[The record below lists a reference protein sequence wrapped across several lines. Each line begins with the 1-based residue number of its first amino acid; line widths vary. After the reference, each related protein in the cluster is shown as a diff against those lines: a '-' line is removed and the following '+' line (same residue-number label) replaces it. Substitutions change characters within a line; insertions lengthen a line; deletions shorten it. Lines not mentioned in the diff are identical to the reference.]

1 MLSGRSTY
9 KENSVDTGK
18 LQRTTGNAVFQA
30 VTKNFPGQVYPPHQ
44 NFQQHLMYPYQHQ
57 VSRGQSSGT
66 NMNTGHLANP
76 SQLNVIG
83 NHASINH
90 HGYSFYQTSSS
101 SGPNF
106 HQTQKVWRHDPK
118 NYVHPPQNFQN
129 QNSYPQHNFQTSH
142 STQHQSASYQDQS
155 LNNQASNSSL
165 PRHQETVREYL
176 TYSTTPNQSDV
187 VSPRLFTSPNSFQK
201 SANTNIMAKF
211 PENQHMNSIEAHRS
225 YNRSQGSSSFRLV
238 SQGAP
243 SSQHEYTNVAQK
255 QTIPQRNPYQQ
266 PAQRYP
272 THSQAVGMLPHSN
285 PAPQSHARS
294 PNFHLPSKQP
304 PPPDSTT
311 TNSNHH
317 SSVVT
322 SAPQPTVGIVATT
335 SYQPQLYHSAP
346 ATHFNYRDHESKN
359 STQQVQTTLIT
370 SNNSKVS
377 QIDNSEASATKNAT
391 TTEFTS
397 STSLNLDY
405 SESELS
411 SSSQG
416 DVSDC
421 ESYTLEPVENSA
433 EGGLEILPNQVYQV
447 MHGISKI
454 RVSGRN
460 VVCTN
465 NSSSEKQV
473 YQVTTH
479 QGDKF
484 SVNPADIKLV
494 RSSSQKTGTT
504 KNLGSSDNKLDKSSA
519 KADADMSQNGSDE
532 LAQDDNEKFVHVL
545 LPREEDPE
553 SNFWA
558 EVPESSV
565 SPSKN
570 GDVFSVVYEGRIFQV
585 SRANIAQIEIEQISE
600 VVVEAPENVVKKN
613 KFASVFVGGDW
624 HVFPAIKVKESIRK
638 PGTYVVKLTDK
649 NVRVRGDLVK
659 FFEKDKHENPEELS
673 KNTDNSDT
681 TNSTTSSKLD
691 VLEYNVFIEG
701 KFVRLS
707 GRQVRPIQAKPGYY
721 RVLHLTRKY
730 IVHMNL
736 VLPVVWDWEKGEE
749 VVIAPTH
756 FRVLSEQGE
765 YILPAEMVRPDPGSV
780 NVFIVRCDVNQSLRV
795 KSSLMFPMWLNSD
808 TMCVTDVTANDD
820 ITLNETDQIDNPDQ
834 LRSSPPKKTTF
845 SAKAPTI
852 SKPLTRSAS
861 FRAPEEF
868 YYKVF
873 KDGRYFQLDN
883 KKVEEVTSL
892 PGFYKVMIEGEWLY
906 HPAYC
911 ISRVRKPA
919 LRKTL
924 SLEKLTNTSWEE
936 SLRRGT
942 ERKTSSRPRWRYSF
956 PDESAVT
963 RGGKLNKIRESRQG
977 KDNSEPSEGVK
988 SVISEGLS
996 GTNVLKSEGSAES
1009 SALTSVGKTVG
1020 RSKTSSSMTNSDV
1033 SSVSFTSR

>member
-9 KENSVDTGK
+9 KENSVDTGQI
-18 LQRTTGNAVFQA
+18 QRTTGNAVFEA
-30 VTKNFPGQVYPPHQ
+30 VTKNYPGQVYPPNQ
-44 NFQQHLMYPYQHQ
+44 NFQQHMMYPYQHL

-66 NMNTGHLANP
+66 NMNTGHLVNH
-76 SQLNVIG
+76 SQLNFIG
-83 NHASINH
+83 NHASTNH
-90 HGYSFYQTSSS
+90 HGYSLYQKSSS

-106 HQTQKVWRHDPK
+106 HQTQKVWRHDTK
-118 NYVHPPQNFQN
+118 NYVYPPQNFQN
-129 QNSYPQHNFQTSH
+129 QNSFPQHNFQTSH

-155 LNNQASNSSL
+155 LNN
-165 PRHQETVREYL
+165 HQEMIREYL

-187 VSPRLFTSPNSFQK
+187 VSPRMFISPNSVQK
-201 SANTNIMAKF
+201 SANTNIIAKF
-211 PENQHMNSIEAHRS
+211 PENQHSNSTEAHRS
-225 YNRSQGSSSFRLV
+225 YNRSQGSSSFQLV

-243 SSQHEYTNVAQK
+243 SSQPEHSRVAQK
-255 QTIPQRNPYQQ
+255 QTIPQRNTYQQ
-266 PAQRYP
+266 PAHGYL
-272 THSQAVGMLPHSN
+272 THYNSQAVAMLPHSY
-285 PAPQSHARS
+285 PALQAHARS
-294 PNFHLPSKQP
+294 QNLQLSSKQP

-311 TNSNHH
+311 KNTNYP

-322 SAPQPTVGIVATT
+322 SVPHSTVGIVATS

-346 ATHFNYRDHESKN
+346 ATHFDYRDHESKN
-359 STQQVQTTLIT
+359 STQQVQTTPIT

-377 QIDNSEASATKNAT
+377 QLDNSEASATKTAT

-421 ESYTLEPVENSA
+421 ESYTLELVENSA

-460 VVCTN
+460 IVCTN
-465 NSSSEKQV
+465 KNSSEKPV

-504 KNLGSSDNKLDKSSA
+504 KNLGSSENKLDKSSA

-624 HVFPAIKVKESIRK
+624 HVFPAMKVKESIRK

-659 FFEKDKHENPEELS
+659 FFEKDKSENPEEPR

-736 VLPVVWDWEKGEE
+736 VLPLVWDWEKGEE

-795 KSSLMFPMWLNSD
+795 KSNLMFPMWLNSD
-808 TMCVTDVTANDD
+808 TMCVTDVTAQDD
-820 ITLNETDQIDNPDQ
+820 ITLNDTDQIDNSDPIRT
-834 LRSSPPKKTTF
+834 LPPKKTTF

-942 ERKTSSRPRWRYSF
+942 ERKTSSRPRWRHSF
-956 PDESAVT
+956 PDESVVT

-988 SVISEGLS
+988 SVISEGLTS
-996 GTNVLKSEGSAES
+996 TNVMKSEGSAES
-1009 SALTSVGKTVG
+1009 SALTSAGKTVG